1 METQTRHPDTVAEP
15 IERVALP
22 VEGMECAACAVR
34 IEKQLGKQAG
44 VRSASVNYA
53 TGEALVEY
61 DTDETGVGRLA
72 ATIERTGYGVRTES
86 LVIPL
91 VVGSEAGAER
101 VPTADA
107 IETVLARTNGFLRA
121 EVDAEAEPPV
131 AELHYVPGVADPTV
145 LVRALEDAG
154 IAEPGAEIERADPDA
169 VEREREA
176 RYRSTKRRLIG
187 AALLSLPVVVLSM
200 AHGALDFPGMRWL
213 MLALTTPVVVW
224 AGRSF
229 FTGAWRAFR
238 HHAADM
244 NTLVALGVGTA
255 YVYSIV
261 ATLFPEV
268 WLDATGRMP
277 DVYYEAAAVII
288 TLILMGRMLEERAKG
303 QTGAAVR
310 ALVGLQPDTA
320 RVVRDGREVEVPI
333 AEVTVGEAVVV
344 RPGER
349 VPLDGTLI
357 DGASAVDE
365 SMLTGEPLPVEKRP
379 GDTVIGA
386 TVNRT
391 GAFTFRVSRTGQSTT
406 LAQIVRLV
414 REAQGRKAPIQ
425 RLADTVAGI
434 FVPTVLL
441 IAIATFVVWFDVGPE
456 PRLAYALL
464 TFVSVLIIACP
475 CALGLA
481 TPTAIVVAT
490 GKAAE
495 QGILL
500 KGGDA
505 IERIR
510 EVEVV
515 LLDKTGTITKGEPRL
530 TDVVPLDGWA
540 EADLLALAAAAE
552 RRSEHPIG
560 EAVVAEAEARGL
572 ALPTVEAFQSQTGL
586 GIEATVD
593 GRAVL
598 IGNRAFLDKYG
609 IEQNDL
615 DPIETDLARAGKTVV
630 RVAVDGQAAGVL
642 AVADTVRETSK
653 EAVQAL
659 RDLGIEI
666 VMVTGDA
673 EAAARAVAAEVGIE
687 HVEANVRPADK
698 AEVVRRYQ
706 REGRVV
712 AHVGDG
718 INDAPALAA
727 ADVGV
732 AIGTGTDVA
741 IEASDVTL
749 MRDSL
754 LAVADAFRLSNRT
767 LRTIKQNLFFAFVY
781 NVVGIPLAA
790 GLLYPVAGLLLSPI
804 IASAAMALSSVSVVT
819 NSLRLRSFRL
829 GAA

>member
-1 METQTRHPDTVAEP
+1 MASP
-15 IERVALP
+15 ISDPVSAPAERVALP

-34 IEKQLGKQAG
+34 IEKQLGKQQG

-61 DTDETGVGRLA
+61 DAAEVGVGSLA
-72 ATIERTGYGVRTES
+72 AAVEKTGYGVRTEALTS
-86 LVIPL
+86 PL
-91 VVGSEAGAER
+91 DRADGR
-101 VPTADA
+101 VPSADEVA
-107 IETVLARTNGFLRA
+107 TSLARTNGFLRA
-121 EVDAEAEPPV
+121 DVDAEADPPV
-131 AELHYVPGVADPTV
+131 GAIRYVPGVADPAE
-145 LVRALEDAG
+145 LVRLLEEAG
-154 IAEPGAEIERADPDA
+154 LVARGMEVERADPDA
-169 VEREREA
+169 AEQEREA
-176 RYRSTKRRLIG
+176 RYLSMRRRLIV
-187 AALLSLPVVVLSM
+187 AAVLTLPVFVLSM
-200 AHGALDFPGMRWL
+200 AHGALDFPGIRWVL
-213 MLALTTPVVVW
+213 FALTTPVVVW

-255 YVYSIV
+255 YTYSV
-261 ATLFPEV
+261 AATVFAEPIMA
-268 WLDATGRMP
+268 ATGRHP
-277 DVYYEAAAVII
+277 DVYFEAAAVIV
-288 TLILMGRMLEERAKG
+288 TLILVGRVLEERAKG
-303 QTGAAVR
+303 KTGAAIR
-310 ALVGLQPDTA
+310 RLLDLQPAVA
-320 RVVRDGREVEVPI
+320 RVVRDGRETEVPVE
-333 AEVTVGEAVVV
+333 EVRVGDLVAV

-349 VPLDGTLI
+349 IPLDGTLVE
-357 DGASAVDE
+357 GASAVDE
-365 SMLTGEPLPVEKRP
+365 SMISGEPLPVEKHV
-379 GDTVIGA
+379 GDTVTGA

-391 GAFTFRVSRTGQSTT
+391 GAFTLRVSRTGDQTT

-441 IAIATFVVWFDVGPE
+441 IAIATFVLWFDFGPE

-510 EVEVV
+510 DVDVV
-515 LLDKTGTITKGEPRL
+515 LLDKTGTLTEGTPRL
-530 TDVVPLDGWA
+530 TDVVPLEGWD

-552 RRSEHPIG
+552 TKSEHPIG
-560 EAVVAEAEARGL
+560 EAVVAEAAARDL
-572 ALPTVEAFQSQTGL
+572 ALPAVTSFQSQTGL
-586 GIEATVD
+586 GIEATV
-593 GRAVL
+593 GGHEIR
-598 IGNRAFLDKYG
+598 IGNRDFLDAHG
-609 IEQNDL
+609 IAQAGL
-615 DPIETDLARAGKTVV
+615 DGVEKRLAWEGKTVV
-630 RVAVDGQAAGVL
+630 RVAVDGTAAGVL
-642 AVADTVRETSK
+642 AVADTVRSTSK

-659 RDLGIEI
+659 RDLGIEV
-666 VMVTGDA
+666 VMVTGDG
-673 EAAARAVAAEVGIE
+673 EASAKAVAKEVGITR
-687 HVEANVRPADK
+687 VEANVRPADK

-706 REGRVV
+706 KQGRVV

-781 NVVGIPLAA
+781 NVIGIPLAA
-790 GLLYPVAGLLLSPI
+790 GLLYPFFGVLLSPVV
-804 IASAAMALSSVSVVT
+804 ASAAMALSSVSVVT
-819 NSLRLRSFRL
+819 NSLRLR
-829 GAA
+829 GVQIGEG

>member
-1 METQTRHPDTVAEP
+1 
-15 IERVALP
+15 
-22 VEGMECAACAVR
+22 MECAACAVR
-34 IEKQLGKQAG
+34 IEKKLGKQAG
-44 VRSASVNYA
+44 VRSATVNYA

-61 DTDETGVGRLA
+61 EPDAVGVDGLA
-72 ATIERTGYGVRTES
+72 ATVERTGYGVRTES
-86 LVIPL
+86 LVVPL
-91 VVGSEAGAER
+91 LGRADP
-101 VPTADA
+101 PTAADVESA
-107 IETVLARTNGFLRA
+107 LGRTNGFLRA
-121 EVDAEAEPPV
+121 TVDAEADPAM
-131 AELHYVPGVADPTV
+131 AEVHYVPGVADPSE
-145 LVRALEDAG
+145 LVQILEAAG
-154 IAEPGAEIERADPDA
+154 IAEPGTEVEAVDEDA
-169 VEREREA
+169 VLREREA
-176 RYRSTKRRLIG
+176 RYRATRRKTV
-187 AALLSLPVVVLSM
+187 AAAVLSLPVVVISM
-200 AHGALDFPGMRWL
+200 AHGALDFPGMHWL

-224 AGRSF
+224 AGASF

-255 YVYSIV
+255 YVYSVV
-261 ATLFPEV
+261 ATLAPEL
-268 WLDATGRMP
+268 WLRTTGQMP
-277 DVYYEAAAVII
+277 DVYFEAAAVIV
-288 TLILMGRMLEERAKG
+288 TLILLGRTLEERAKG

-310 ALVGLQPDTA
+310 TLIGLQPDTA
-320 RVVRDGREVEVPI
+320 RVVRETPEGPREIEVPV
-333 AEVTVGEAVVV
+333 AEVAVGDVVAV

-349 VPLDGTLI
+349 VPLDGTLV

-391 GAFTFRVSRTGQSTT
+391 GAFTFRVSRTGQRTT

-425 RLADTVAGI
+425 RLADTVSGI

-441 IAIATFVVWFDVGPE
+441 IAIATFVLWFDFGPE

-495 QGILL
+495 HGILL

-505 IERIR
+505 VERVR
-510 EVEVV
+510 DVEVV
-515 LLDKTGTITKGEPRL
+515 LLDKTGTLTEGEPRL
-530 TDVVPLDGWA
+530 TDVVPTGAWDERG
-540 EADLLALAAAAE
+540 LLALAAAAE
-552 RRSEHPIG
+552 ARSEHPIG

-572 ALPTVEAFQSQTGL
+572 ALPAVAAFQSQTGL

-598 IGNRAFLDKYG
+598 IGNRDFLAERG
-609 IEQNDL
+609 VEQAAL
-615 DPIETDLARAGKTVV
+615 ESFETDLAKAGKTVV
-630 RVAVDGQAAGVL
+630 RVAVDGAAAGVL
-642 AVADTVRETSK
+642 AVADTVRPTSK
-653 EAVQAL
+653 AAVAAL
-659 RDLGIEI
+659 RDLGLDI

-673 EAAARAVAAEVGIE
+673 EASARAVAAEVGIE

-706 REGRVV
+706 RAGRVV

-732 AIGTGTDVA
+732 AMGAGTDVA

-754 LAVADAFRLSNRT
+754 GAVADAFRLSART
-767 LRTIKQNLFFAFVY
+767 LRTIKQNLFFAFIY
-781 NVVGIPLAA
+781 NVIGIPVAA
-790 GLLYPVAGLLLSPI
+790 GLLYPVAGVLLSPI

-819 NSLRLRSFRL
+819 NSLRLRGFQL
-829 GAA
+829 GEAA

>member
-1 METQTRHPDTVAEP
+1 MEPETTTASAPRTDTQR
-15 IERVALP
+15 RVALP

-34 IEKQLGKQAG
+34 IEKKLGRQTG

-61 DTDETGVGRLA
+61 DADEVGVDGLA
-72 ATIERTGYGVRTES
+72 ATVERTGYGVRTES
-86 LVIPL
+86 LIIPL
-91 VVGSEAGAER
+91 ADR
-101 VPTADA
+101 PKPPTAADVEA
-107 IETVLARTNGFLRA
+107 VLSRTNGFLRA
-121 EVDAEAEPPV
+121 AVDAEAEPPV
-131 AELHYVPGVADPTV
+131 AEIHYVPGVADPND
-145 LVRALEDAG
+145 LVRLLEEAG
-154 IAEPGAEIERADPDA
+154 VTEPGAEVEAVDEDA
-169 VEREREA
+169 VLREREA
-176 RYRSTKRRLIG
+176 RYRSTRRKMI
-187 AALLSLPVVVLSM
+187 AAAVLSLPVVVLSM

-213 MLALTTPVVVW
+213 MLVLTTPVVVW
-224 AGRSF
+224 AGASF

-244 NTLVALGVGTA
+244 NTLVAIGVGTA
-255 YVYSIV
+255 YGYSVV
-261 ATLFPEV
+261 ATLAPEL
-268 WLDATGRMP
+268 WLRTTGQMP
-277 DVYYEAAAVII
+277 DVYFEAAAVIV
-288 TLILMGRMLEERAKG
+288 TLILLGRTLEERAKG

-310 ALVGLQPDTA
+310 KLIGLQPDTA
-320 RVVRDGREVEVPI
+320 RVVREGREVEVPV
-333 AEVTVGEAVVV
+333 ADVAVGEVVAV

-349 VPLDGTLI
+349 IPLDGTLI

-391 GAFTFRVSRTGQSTT
+391 GAFTFRVSRTGRSTT

-441 IAIATFVVWFDVGPE
+441 IAIATFVLWFDFGPE

-495 QGILL
+495 HGILL

-505 IERIR
+505 VERVR
-510 EVEVV
+510 DVEVV
-515 LLDKTGTITKGEPRL
+515 LLDKTGTLTEGEPRL
-530 TDVVPLDGWA
+530 TDVIPAEGWN
-540 EADLLALAAAAE
+540 EPELLALAAAAE
-552 RRSEHPIG
+552 TRSEHPIG

-572 ALPTVEAFQSQTGL
+572 SLPAVNAFQSQTGL

-598 IGNRAFLDKYG
+598 IGNRDFLAERE
-609 IEQNDL
+609 IEQTNL
-615 DPIETDLARAGKTVV
+615 DPIETELAASGKTVV
-630 RVAVDGQAAGVL
+630 RVAVDGSTAGVL
-642 AVADTVRETSK
+642 AVADTIRPTSK
-653 EAVQAL
+653 AAVQSLRAL
-659 RDLGIEI
+659 GLDV

-673 EAAARAVAAEVGIE
+673 EASARAVAAEVGIE

-732 AIGTGTDVA
+732 AMGAGTDVA

-754 LAVADAFRLSNRT
+754 GAVADAFRLSGRT
-767 LRTIKQNLFFAFVY
+767 LRTIKQNLFFAFIY
-781 NVVGIPLAA
+781 NVIGIPVAA
-790 GLLYPVAGLLLSPI
+790 GLLYPFFGLLLSPI

-819 NSLRLRSFRL
+819 NSLRLRRFQL
-829 GAA
+829 TEAA